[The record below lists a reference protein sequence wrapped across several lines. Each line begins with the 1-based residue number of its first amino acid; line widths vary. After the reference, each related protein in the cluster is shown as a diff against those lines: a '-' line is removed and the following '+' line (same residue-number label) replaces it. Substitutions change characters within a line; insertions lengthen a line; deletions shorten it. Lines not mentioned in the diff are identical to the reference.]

1 MAVRVEDV
9 SNVGEQS
16 SLVPPTSATAGSL
29 LITDFPESLRS
40 LLAELDDSG
49 DGVLD
54 IDELSEMC
62 QVYVDMKRA
71 TADGSIAITTLPKEI
86 QPTLKA
92 FDVDGVS
99 CSVLVAARPTR
110 RPGGP
115 PVARASLALCP
126 FCLSELRP
134 LATGWLCGA
143 SGAGASRGAVHEEQA
158 EEQEPDETGRRPV
171 ADPDPA
177 RVRHRWHDG
186 QGDRDVEGDA
196 NGR

>member
-1 MAVRVEDV
+1 MAVRVEEV

-16 SLVPPTSATAGSL
+16 SLVPPASATAGSL

-71 TADGSIAITTLPKEI
+71 AADGSIAITTLPKEI

-99 CSVLVAARPTR
+99 CSVL
-110 RPGGP
+110 
-115 PVARASLALCP
+115 
-126 FCLSELRP
+126 CLR
-134 LATGWLCGA
+134 
-143 SGAGASRGAVHEEQA
+143 V
-158 EEQEPDETGRRPV
+158 RPV
-171 ADPDPA
+171 GLLA
-177 RVRHRWHDG
+177 RLCARLSRTMPFLSL
-186 QGDRDVEGDA
+186 
-196 NGR
+196 